1 MRLAWQA
8 KRLAPANA
16 PARVKTIPELT
27 TVVIYNLV
35 WWIPIILAFTPLIGY
50 TEGFVAFLVVTTFR
64 AAANVYR
71 NNVLSG
77 EAARAFP
84 LRSP

>member
-35 WWIPIILAFTPLIGY
+35 WWSPMVLPFVGVLFRSSTTRDDRSELLIFVTPKILQG
-50 TEGFVAFLVVTTFR
+50 
-64 AAANVYR
+64 ANLDIR
-71 NNVLSG
+71 
-77 EAARAFP
+77 
-84 LRSP
+84 